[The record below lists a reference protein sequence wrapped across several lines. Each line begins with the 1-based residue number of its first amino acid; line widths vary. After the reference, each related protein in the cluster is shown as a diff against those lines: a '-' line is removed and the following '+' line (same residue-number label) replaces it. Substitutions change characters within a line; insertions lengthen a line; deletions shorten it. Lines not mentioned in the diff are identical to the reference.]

1 MKACSEKWGSF
12 KRISH
17 SQVSVHRHQLFNS
30 EIVTRIR
37 SNKASGIEGGA
48 RKSGLATH
56 RHSQEAEVGVE
67 TGQWRERCR
76 GGKAGSRGK
85 GSSVDRR

>member
-48 RKSGLATH
+48 RKNGVATH
-56 RHSQEAEVGVE
+56 RHSQEAEVGIE
-67 TGQWRERCR
+67 TGQRRERCR
-76 GGKAGSRGK
+76 GGKSSGCGK
-85 GSSVDRR
+85 GSGVGRR